1 MENIMDKQIKK
12 VKKENNKK
20 MDKLISDDKVREKK
34 IDKMKKKC

>member
-1 MENIMDKQIKK
+1 MDKQIKK